1 MYHFVKSKNPPYS
14 VEDVR
19 RMSSSYKVCAECK
32 PRFYRPENSHLI
44 KATQPFERLNVDFKG
59 PLPSTDKN
67 VYFLTVVDEY
77 TRFPFVFPCAD
88 MTTPTVISCLCQLFV
103 LFGMPAYIHSDR
115 GSSFM
120 SRELREFLTSKGI
133 ASSRTTSYNP
143 QGNGQ
148 TERYNGIIWRA
159 ITMALKSRD
168 LPTKCWQIVLPDALH
183 SIRSLLSTATNVTP
197 HERLFN
203 FARRST
209 TGGSLPTW
217 LCMPGPVLLK
227 RHVRHSKAEPL
238 VDQVE
243 LLQANPQF
251 AYVRYPDGRETTV
264 SIRHL
269 APAGESAE
277 GGRLDMPDNVPASV
291 DEPHL
296 APVDVP
302 ASVDEPRL
310 APIEVP
316 VEHSDYQ
323 PRRSER
329 VRRTPVRLDL

>member
-1 MYHFVKSKNPPYS
+1 
-14 VEDVR
+14 
-19 RMSSSYKVCAECK
+19 
-32 PRFYRPENSHLI
+32 
-44 KATQPFERLNVDFKG
+44 
-59 PLPSTDKN
+59 
-67 VYFLTVVDEY
+67 
-77 TRFPFVFPCAD
+77 
-88 MTTPTVISCLCQLFV
+88 
-103 LFGMPAYIHSDR
+103 
-115 GSSFM
+115 M

-159 ITMALKSRD
+159 ITMALKSCD
-168 LPTKCWQIVLPDALH
+168 LPTKCWQVVLPDALH

-197 HERLFN
+197 HEQLFN
-203 FARRST
+203 FARPSST
-209 TGGSLPTW
+209 AGSLLTW

-269 APAGESAE
+269 APAGESTE
-277 GGRLDMPDNVPASV
+277 GERLDIPDNVPASV
-291 DEPHL
+291 DEPRL
-296 APVDVP
+296 APVEVP

-316 VEHSDYQ
+316 VQHSDY
-323 PRRSER
+323 
-329 VRRTPVRLDL
+329 

>member
-1 MYHFVKSKNPPYS
+1 
-14 VEDVR
+14 
-19 RMSSSYKVCAECK
+19 
-32 PRFYRPENSHLI
+32 
-44 KATQPFERLNVDFKG
+44 
-59 PLPSTDKN
+59 
-67 VYFLTVVDEY
+67 
-77 TRFPFVFPCAD
+77 
-88 MTTPTVISCLCQLFV
+88 
-103 LFGMPAYIHSDR
+103 
-115 GSSFM
+115 
-120 SRELREFLTSKGI
+120 
-133 ASSRTTSYNP
+133 
-143 QGNGQ
+143 
-148 TERYNGIIWRA
+148 
-159 ITMALKSRD
+159 MALKSRD

-203 FARRST
+203 FARRSS

-269 APAGESAE
+269 APAGESTE
-277 GGRLDMPDNVPASV
+277 GERLDRPDNVPASV
-291 DEPHL
+291 DEPRL
-296 APVDVP
+296 TPIEVP

-316 VEHSDYQ
+316 AEHSDGDYQ
-323 PRRSER
+323 LRRSER

>member
-1 MYHFVKSKNPPYS
+1 
-14 VEDVR
+14 
-19 RMSSSYKVCAECK
+19 
-32 PRFYRPENSHLI
+32 
-44 KATQPFERLNVDFKG
+44 
-59 PLPSTDKN
+59 
-67 VYFLTVVDEY
+67 
-77 TRFPFVFPCAD
+77 
-88 MTTPTVISCLCQLFV
+88 
-103 LFGMPAYIHSDR
+103 
-115 GSSFM
+115 M

-133 ASSRTTSYNP
+133 ASSRITSYNP

-148 TERYNGIIWRA
+148 TDRYNGMTLRA

-168 LPTKCWQIVLPDALH
+168 LPTKCWQIVLPDVLH
-183 SIRSLLSTATNVTP
+183 SIRSLLSTATNLTP

-203 FARRST
+203 FARRSS

-217 LCMPGPVLLK
+217 LCIPGPLLLK
-227 RHVRHSKAEPL
+227 RHVRHNNAEPL

-251 AYVRYPDGRETTV
+251 AYGRETTV

-269 APAGESAE
+269 APAEELTEGE
-277 GGRLDMPDNVPASV
+277 RLDIPDNVPASV
-291 DEPHL
+291 DEPRL
-296 APVDVP
+296 APIEVP
-302 ASVDEPRL
+302 TSVDEPRL

-329 VRRTPVRLDL
+329 VRRTPIRLYL